1 MLAAAESCRGGLCKE
16 RPGLSY
22 TGHRR
27 FQLVT
32 TDSLE
37 GTAEPLSQD
46 GDVSREKTDL
56 RKSEILHSREKSEER
71 SVRREKIDLVY
82 CQSIFIWIVRNK
94 DKFT

>member
-1 MLAAAESCRGGLCKE
+1 MLD
-16 RPGLSY
+16 
-22 TGHRR
+22 
-27 FQLVT
+27 
-32 TDSLE
+32 TDGSSSLQRSLE

-56 RKSEILHSREKSEER
+56 RKGKTLHGREKSEEK
-71 SVRREKIDLVY
+71 SVRREKTDLIY